1 VLKEVTDMVTNRQKT
16 VLKLIVEEFV
26 RTAEPVGSRTLS
38 KKLGYSPAT
47 IRNDMA
53 DLEEG
58 GFLEKTHSSSGR
70 IPSDRGYHYYVDTLM
85 NEGVDTDLDMTL
97 IDDLFEKNMS
107 REETIERA
115 IDLISQLTNYTSVAL
130 GPGAHNARVRKLELI
145 PLNEGTSVMLVVTN
159 YGHVESKHISLPSST
174 DVDELRH
181 IMQILNDILY
191 DVPISQVSQKLHYE
205 VDQHRIK
212 DLLAYN
218 KQIIDAFLD
227 AFTRFTQSKFYLSGQ
242 SNILYQPEFKDLDRV
257 RELMSF
263 FERNDILRLVEHS
276 NSNGLTVRIGSE
288 NQIQAMKDCSVITV
302 PYEVGEGERG
312 TIAVV
317 GPTRMEYRKVI
328 PLLQYLA
335 SHLSKL

>member
-1 VLKEVTDMVTNRQKT
+1 MLKEVTDMVTNRQKT

-130 GPGAHNARVRKLELI
+130 GPGAHNARVRKLELARVDGQATADS
-145 PLNEGTSVMLVVTN
+145 PVAGALEAAGF
-159 YGHVESKHISLPSST
+159 LPGY
-174 DVDELRH
+174 R
-181 IMQILNDILY
+181 
-191 DVPISQVSQKLHYE
+191 
-205 VDQHRIK
+205 
-212 DLLAYN
+212 
-218 KQIIDAFLD
+218 
-227 AFTRFTQSKFYLSGQ
+227 
-242 SNILYQPEFKDLDRV
+242 
-257 RELMSF
+257 
-263 FERNDILRLVEHS
+263 
-276 NSNGLTVRIGSE
+276 GLTR
-288 NQIQAMKDCSVITV
+288 
-302 PYEVGEGERG
+302 RG
-312 TIAVV
+312 
-317 GPTRMEYRKVI
+317 
-328 PLLQYLA
+328 
-335 SHLSKL
+335 